1 MRRLL
6 LLPLFVFALAAAS
19 PATAAEN
26 HAVAI
31 TKTGFTPA
39 TLTIPNGDSVTWKNT
54 DTTNHQIIGE
64 NNSFNSRVLAP
75 GQSFTHVFP
84 EKGTFAYHDGV
95 APTEKGTVNVQ
106 QTRVVTLQPAQAEKV
121 MFTRSIMLKGTV
133 SRRNSNGEEVLIQA
147 KPYGSTDFETVARTT
162 TSSSAWQ
169 VLVKPSRNT
178 VYRAVWNNVPS
189 DGKNIFVTPL
199 LTLKRA
205 GGGRVSVAA
214 RADVSLRGHRV
225 LLQRLNRS
233 RHVWRTVSSIRL
245 KRVRANSTSF
255 ISSAAVRL
263 GVAHGTIVRA
273 FMTRR
278 QAAPAMYG
286 PAWSRSL
293 RA

>member
-1 MRRLL
+1 
-6 LLPLFVFALAAAS
+6 
-19 PATAAEN
+19 
-26 HAVAI
+26 VAI

-39 TLTIPNGDSVTWKNT
+39 SLTIPNGDSVTWKNT

-75 GQSFTHVFP
+75 GQSFTHVFQ
-84 EKGTFAYHDGV
+84 KGTFAYHDAV

-106 QTRVVTLQPAQAEKV
+106 QTRVVTLQPAPAEKV
-121 MFTRSIMLKGTV
+121 MFTRSIMLKGEV
-133 SRRNSNGEEVLIQA
+133 SKRNSNGEEVLVQA

-169 VLVKPSRNT
+169 VLVKPRRNS

-214 RADVSLRGHRV
+214 RADVSLRGTGC
-225 LLQRLNRS
+225 S
-233 RHVWRTVSSIRL
+233 C
-245 KRVRANSTSF
+245 
-255 ISSAAVRL
+255 SA
-263 GVAHGTIVRA
+263 
-273 FMTRR
+273 
-278 QAAPAMYG
+278 
-286 PAWSRSL
+286 
-293 RA
+293 